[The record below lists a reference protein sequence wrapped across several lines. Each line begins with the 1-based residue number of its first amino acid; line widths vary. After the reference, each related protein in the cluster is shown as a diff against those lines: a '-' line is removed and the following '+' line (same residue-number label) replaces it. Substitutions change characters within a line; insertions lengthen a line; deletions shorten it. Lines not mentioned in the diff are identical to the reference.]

1 MILPSFRSR
10 IWATVFFVFAVAG
23 VGSYLFRQQHG
34 IALVEEWSQEIT
46 IASQEASLPNP
57 FLLAGLVFAE
67 SRGKANAISKAGALG
82 LCQLMPTTAQ
92 ELADR
97 YDVSGPPYQPLDN
110 LRMGAHYLKELH
122 KQFKNDWDL
131 ALLGYRLG
139 PGRVRRELA
148 SAGGK
153 IAWVKT
159 MQANPPSPWSY
170 RDQIA
175 EYQQVFQSRS
185 QKKESVWK
193 HAHP

>member
-1 MILPSFRSR
+1 MILPSFRFR
-10 IWATVFFVFAVAG
+10 VWATVFFVFAVAG
-23 VGSYLFRQQHG
+23 VGGYSFRQQNG
-34 IALVEEWSQEIT
+34 IALVENWSQEILA
-46 IASQEASLPNP
+46 ASQEAALPSP
-57 FLLAGLVFAE
+57 FLLAGLVYAE
-67 SRGKANAISKAGALG
+67 SRGKADAVSRVGALG
-82 LCQLMPTTAQ
+82 LCQVMPSTAQ

-97 YDVSGPPYQPLDN
+97 YHISGPPYEPLDN
-110 LRMGAHYLKELH
+110 LRMGAYYLKELH
-122 KQFKNDWDL
+122 KQFKHDWDL

-153 IAWVKT
+153 QAWVKI

-170 RDQIA
+170 RDQIL

-185 QKKESVWK
+185 QKKDSVWK